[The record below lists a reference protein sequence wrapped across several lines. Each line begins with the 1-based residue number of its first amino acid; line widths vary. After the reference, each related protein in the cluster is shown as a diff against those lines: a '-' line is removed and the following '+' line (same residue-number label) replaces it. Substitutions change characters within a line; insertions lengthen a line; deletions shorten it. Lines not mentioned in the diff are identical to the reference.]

1 MRFFL
6 DLSSKMSYI
15 VYVSWKQGASF
26 QKRRNKMTNL
36 DIFIQ
41 YGTQMVKCAKETAVV
56 GLVGSG
62 LSRKEV
68 KAGIR
73 KIAKRSKINTAKA
86 NIQITDNAVIFT
98 NLSA

>member
-1 MRFFL
+1 M
-6 DLSSKMSYI
+6 
-15 VYVSWKQGASF
+15 
-26 QKRRNKMTNL
+26 MTNL

-56 GLVGSG
+56 GLIGSG

-68 KAGIR
+68 KAGTR
-73 KIAKRSKINTAKA
+73 KIAKRSNINAATAK
-86 NIQITDNAVIFT
+86 IQITDTAVIFS